1 MRGDIFCFAILFSCT
16 NSLQKESKNV
26 SKDYIPEKDV
36 IEKYVTN
43 GAHRYHYFSPEW
55 QQYLDSAIE
64 RNPNIA
70 YVYQQKAMP
79 LFKMRKYE
87 AGLPH
92 LDRAVELD
100 SAKYIDYRAFMK
112 CIFSKSYTDAIAD
125 FKIAKRIKGANGYVM
140 DHSYD
145 FYMGLSYLQLNKFD
159 SAVNY
164 FEKSIDNVRKQNGES
179 WLHYLDLF
187 YLGVAHMEIEN
198 HSKAITQFDK
208 SLAIYSTFSDAE
220 YYKSISLAR
229 LGKQSEAEALFK
241 KARNDFRKGYTINED
256 NAFYEKYPYQLFDWY
271 FPKD

>member
-1 MRGDIFCFAILFSCT
+1 MRRYIFCFTVLFSCT
-16 NSLQKESKNV
+16 NSLQKESKNE
-26 SKDYIPEKDV
+26 KKGHTPEKDV

-187 YLGVAHMEIEN
+187 YLGVAYMEIEK
-198 HSKAITQFDK
+198 HSEAIAQFDK